1 MMRRSIRS
9 ATLLVLVFG
18 LAATAIAE
26 PMTVKQISQIL
37 FKAAPGSPPDL
48 AHADLGGLD
57 LSELDFKGA
66 NLAGAD
72 LYGANLS
79 RANLAGTDL
88 SGASLDHTI
97 ITTTNFAGANL
108 EKATLYGIAAYST
121 LDAMTRSE
129 APSFEGA
136 NLSGAL
142 IMSPLARVNFRGANM
157 SHLKTQQGRARLEWI
172 LWSDFSGSDF
182 TGADLSYAEL
192 PQAKLRF
199 AKLVNA
205 KLAGA
210 LLAGADLSRADLT
223 GADLTGAELTG
234 ADLDGAILKG
244 VIGLDQAEGLDAAKN
259 RDRAIY

>member
-1 MMRRSIRS
+1 MVKGVAVWVMALALGAAS
-9 ATLLVLVFG
+9 A
-18 LAATAIAE
+18 AAE

-37 FKAAPGSPPDL
+37 FKAAPGSAPDL
-48 AHADLGGLD
+48 SHADLGGLD
-57 LSELDFKGA
+57 LSELDFKKA
-66 NLAGAD
+66 KLAGAD
-72 LYGANLS
+72 LYGANLA
-79 RANLAGTDL
+79 RANLSGADL

-97 ITTTNFAGANL
+97 ITTTNFSGAKM
-108 EKATLYGIAAYST
+108 EKVTLYATAADST
-121 LDAMTRSE
+121 CDSSNKAE
-129 APSFEGA
+129 APRFEGA

-182 TGADLSYAEL
+182 TGADLSDAEL

-199 AKLVNA
+199 AKLIKVN
-205 KLAGA
+205 LSGA
-210 LLAGADLSRADLT
+210 LLAGADLSHADLT

-244 VIGLDQAEGLDAAKN
+244 VIGLDQAKGLDAAKN
-259 RDRAIY
+259 REKALY